1 MSPKPNSRVAF
12 QGERGAFSEEAAV
25 KLLGEKI
32 VPVPQPT
39 FDATFSAVDLSL
51 ADFVLSPIENSLA
64 GSVHKA
70 LDLLTESALS
80 IIGEVVIPISL
91 NLIALPGATLEQ
103 ITVVE
108 SHPVALA
115 QCERFFRAHPELH
128 KIASEDTAGS
138 VRSILQAGDPTRAAI
153 ASRRAAEIYGGKI
166 LLEHLEDDPENYT
179 RFLLLSA
186 SPNSPARA
194 NKLSLVFQLPHLP
207 GSLHRALEIFARR
220 KINLMKIES
229 RPVHGRPW
237 EYRFYIDLQA
247 SAADPEAAAAI
258 AELGKYAVNLKILG
272 SYLAAED
279 HGGKS
284 T

>member
-1 MSPKPNSRVAF
+1 MTVKPNSRVAF

-39 FDATFSAVDLSL
+39 FDATFAAVGRGL
-51 ADFVLSPIENSLA
+51 ADLVLSPIENTLA
-64 GSVHKA
+64 GSVHNA
-70 LDLLTESALS
+70 LDLLIESGLS
-80 IIGEVVIPISL
+80 IIAEVVIPISL
-91 NLIALPGATLEQ
+91 NLIALPGVSLEQ
-103 ITVVE
+103 IAAVE

-115 QCERFFRAHPELH
+115 QCERFFRTHSGLTR
-128 KIASEDTAGS
+128 IASEDTAGS
-138 VRSILQAGDPTRAAI
+138 VRAIMQAGIPARAAI

-166 LLEHLEDDPENYT
+166 LLEHLEDDPKNYT

-186 SPNSPARA
+186 SPNGTAPAT
-194 NKLSLVFQLPHLP
+194 KLSLVFQLPHLP

-220 KINLMKIES
+220 KMNLMRIES

-237 EYRFYIDLQA
+237 EYRFYMDLQA
-247 SAADPEAAAAI
+247 SASDQEAAAAI
-258 AELGKYAVNLKILG
+258 TELGNCAVNLKILG

-279 HGGKS
+279 QSGKS

>member
-39 FDATFSAVDLSL
+39 FDATFAAVDRGL

-70 LDLLTESALS
+70 LDLLVESGLN

-91 NLIALPGATLEQ
+91 NLIALPGASLEQ
-103 ITVVE
+103 ITAVE

-115 QCERFFRAHPELH
+115 QCEQFFRAHPGLQR
-128 KIASEDTAGS
+128 IASEDTAGS
-138 VRSILQAGDPTRAAI
+138 VRSILQAGDPARGAI

-186 SPNSPARA
+186 SSNGTTPA

-247 SAADPEAAAAI
+247 SASDVGAAAAI
-258 AELGKYAVNLKILG
+258 AELGDYAVNLKILG

-279 HGGKS
+279 QGGKS